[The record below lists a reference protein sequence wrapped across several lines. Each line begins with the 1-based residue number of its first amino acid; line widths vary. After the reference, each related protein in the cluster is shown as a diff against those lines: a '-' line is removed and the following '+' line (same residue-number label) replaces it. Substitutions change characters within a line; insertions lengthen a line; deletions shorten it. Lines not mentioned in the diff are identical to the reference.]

1 MKASIRQ
8 NTACSQFRVVYPS
21 SVAGKARFGCAA
33 RRADELSSQNRAVLC
48 A

>member
-8 NTACSQFRVVYPS
+8 NVAACPQFRVVYPS

-33 RRADELSSQNRAVLC
+33 RRMN
-48 A
+48 